1 MGQKRKNRAVELDTF
16 ITVAFAEDMDLAQQY
31 QRLLEERQIPVKL
44 RKVGPEQPEGNLRAV
59 AVMVPEEMMEAAYQ
73 LISQQVQYD
82 DFFYTAFMERTYQE
96 MPQSD
101 EDDE

>member
-1 MGQKRKNRAVELDTF
+1 MGQKRKNRSVEVDAF

-44 RKVGPEQPEGNLRAV
+44 RKVAPEQPEGDLRAV
-59 AVMVPEEMMEAAYQ
+59 AVMVPEEMLEAAYQ

-96 MPQSD
+96 MPQTD